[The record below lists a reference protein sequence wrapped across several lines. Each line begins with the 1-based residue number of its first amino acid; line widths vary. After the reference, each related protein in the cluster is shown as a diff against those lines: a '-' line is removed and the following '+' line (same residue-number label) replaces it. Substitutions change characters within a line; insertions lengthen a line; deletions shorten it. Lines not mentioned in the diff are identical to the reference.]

1 MKKNFGWMK
10 VSALLS
16 AALSASIMSAS
27 IAQAKEES
35 PTRTI
40 EVNGFEELFGLTY
53 QRNIDWTFQCGE
65 LLTQK
70 VLQLLVSVPQ
80 DLRADVLGHLRQIE
94 VVDHVPAPIF
104 GRDTPHAEFE
114 EDDGVLRVEF
124 VRSPGR
130 GNQRAYCNDSSINE
144 VTGLIIG
151 WREEARASRIA
162 STPVTARPS
171 VDHSA
176 ARAQLGQIHGLMDQ
190 LSGVN
195 RAPAVER
202 AAQVSDQPIV
212 ARPVAPPEPSVAPVP
227 ETQTPV
233 LAGSGQ

>member
-1 MKKNFGWMK
+1 
-10 VSALLS
+10 
-16 AALSASIMSAS
+16 MSAS

-40 EVNGFEELFGLTY
+40 EVNGYSNYFGLSY
-53 QRNIDWTFQCGE
+53 HRNNDWTFQCGE

-104 GRDTPHAEFE
+104 GRHTPHAEFE

-124 VRSPGR
+124 VRLTGR

-144 VTGLIIG
+144 VTRLIIG

-162 STPVTARPS
+162 NIPAVTSGPS
-171 VDHSA
+171 AGDRA
-176 ARAQLGQIHGLMDQ
+176 AGAQQSQIVGLMDQ
-190 LSGVN
+190 LLGAN
-195 RAPAVER
+195 RAPAVDPS
-202 AAQVSDQPIV
+202 AHVSDQETV
-212 ARPVAPPEPSVAPVP
+212 ARPVAPPEPSVAPAPAPV
-227 ETQTPV
+227 TPV
-233 LAGSGQ
+233 QAESGQ